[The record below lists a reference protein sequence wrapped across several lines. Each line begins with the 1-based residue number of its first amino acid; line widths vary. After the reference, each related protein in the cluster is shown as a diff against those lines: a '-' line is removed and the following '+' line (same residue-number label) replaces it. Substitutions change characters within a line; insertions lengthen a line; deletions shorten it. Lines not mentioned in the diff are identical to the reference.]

1 MMKTIL
7 LVEDEKVIRT
17 VLKIL
22 LEEKG
27 HEVYEVDNGKKA
39 LSILEDKDF
48 DLILMD
54 LHMPVMSGFKA
65 IRKLRENNC
74 HTQAI
79 AITASMT
86 EEDKNKAVEA
96 GFNDCIVKDFN
107 ATFNESIER
116 FLQ

>member
-1 MMKTIL
+1 MKKIL

-22 LEEKG
+22 IEEKG
-27 HEVYEVDNGKKA
+27 HEVHDVDNGEKA
-39 LSILEDKDF
+39 LLAVKEREF

-54 LHMPVMSGFKA
+54 LHMPVMSGLKA
-65 IRKLRENNC
+65 MRQLRANNC
-74 HTQAI
+74 QTLTI

-86 EEDKNKAVEA
+86 EQDKNNALDA
-96 GFNDCIVKDFN
+96 GFDDCIVKDFN
-107 ATFNESIER
+107 AHFNEYIER